1 MHGGLSFGLQAT
13 AINFQTFH
21 SQDMVEEFMG
31 KLTRHSEQS
40 LQFLRFRLDFNEYYS
55 THASLPSTTQHKTHR

>member
-1 MHGGLSFGLQAT
+1 
-13 AINFQTFH
+13 
-21 SQDMVEEFMG
+21 MVEEFMG

-55 THASLPSTTQHKTHR
+55 TNASLPGTTQHKTHR